1 MSTEDRTPADPAPED
16 RTSVDSTIPEP
27 ATLDSA
33 LAAGGADSG
42 AGTTA
47 PGTGEHG
54 FWHGRS
60 ALLMPGLLAAFSLFL
75 LIGAALLPAD
85 DADFPGP
92 RFFPVLLGAIGMVLA
107 VLLALGVLR
116 TPEPVTET
124 SGRRFR
130 THSDF
135 AALGWVAGGFLA
147 FALLMP
153 WLGWILAGA
162 LLFWCAAHGFGSR
175 RPLFD
180 ILIALFLSSVIYLIF
195 GSGLGLI
202 LPSGILGGGF

>member
-1 MSTEDRTPADPAPED
+1 MT
-16 RTSVDSTIPEP
+16 
-27 ATLDSA
+27 
-33 LAAGGADSG
+33 GADTTGGHAPDEQTPRG
-42 AGTTA
+42 ATVDEHAA
-47 PGTGEHG
+47 PDPDGHGPAAPAADEKAHG

-75 LIGAALLPAD
+75 VIGAGLL
-85 DADFPGP
+85 DAGDTEFPGP
-92 RFFPVLLGAIGMVLA
+92 RFVPMILGAVGLVLA
-107 VLLALGVLR
+107 ALLALGVLR
-116 TPEPVTET
+116 TPEPVAET
-124 SGRRFR
+124 VGQNYR

-135 AALGWVAGGFLA
+135 VALSWVVGGFLA
-147 FALLMP
+147 FALLLP

-180 ILIALFLSSVIYLIF
+180 ILVALFLSSVVYLIF
-195 GSGLGLI
+195 GTGLGLI